1 MANRVISTNLWNDT
15 KWEGITNFRTRY
27 VWLYLLTCPT
37 SNSCGVWK
45 LRLDHASVDTK
56 LDIDELKRSIRE
68 LQDLK
73 LCIYDMGTSEIAILK
88 YPIYNLRHITP
99 QIANLVRNG
108 LKLVKNPNL
117 VKAVYLTL
125 KKNANPLYDLII
137 QEYENWLLGK
147 GKGNNETIGKEK
159 PKGNN
164 KVKEKSL
171 GLGLGL
177 SNDSN
182 KNIKVSKKEKE
193 IMRDNSMKDLSN
205 DELEDKEWN
214 DIINELETIKEE

>member
-1 MANRVISTNLWNDT
+1 M
-15 KWEGITNFRTRY
+15 
-27 VWLYLLTCPT
+27 
-37 SNSCGVWK
+37 
-45 LRLDHASVDTK
+45 
-56 LDIDELKRSIRE
+56 
-68 LQDLK
+68 K

-88 YPIYNLRHITP
+88 YPIYNLRKITP
-99 QIANLVRNG
+99 QIANIVRIG
-108 LKLVKNPNL
+108 LKSVKNPNL

-147 GKGNNETIGKEK
+147 VKGNNETIGKEK

>member
-15 KWEGITNFRTRY
+15 KWEGITNIRTRY
-27 VWLYLLTCPT
+27 VWLYLLTCPN
-37 SNSCGVWK
+37 SNSCGVWQ
-45 LRLDHASVDTK
+45 LSLNYASVDTK

-99 QIANLVRNG
+99 QIANIVRNG
-108 LKLVKNPNL
+108 LKIVKNTNL

-125 KKNANPLYDLII
+125 LKTQNPLYNLII
-137 QEYENWLLGK
+137 QEYETWLLGK
-147 GKGNNETIGKEK
+147 GKGNPQTIEK
-159 PKGNN
+159 GGLGD
-164 KVKEKSL
+164 KVKDKGL

-205 DELEDKEWN
+205 EELEDKEWN
-214 DIINELETIKEE
+214 DIIKDLENY

>member
-15 KWEGITNFRTRY
+15 KWEGITNIRTRY
-27 VWLYLLTCPT
+27 VWLYLLTCPN
-37 SNSCGVWK
+37 SNSCGVWQ
-45 LRLDHASVDTK
+45 LSLNYASVDTK

-99 QIANLVRNG
+99 QIANIVRNG
-108 LKLVKNPNL
+108 LKMVKNTNL

-125 KKNANPLYDLII
+125 LKTQNPLYNLII
-137 QEYENWLLGK
+137 QEYETWFLGK
-147 GKGNNETIGKEK
+147 GKGNPQTIEK
-159 PKGNN
+159 GGLGD
-164 KVKEKSL
+164 KVKDKGL

-205 DELEDKEWN
+205 EELEDKEWN
-214 DIINELETIKEE
+214 DIINELETI